1 MTVRADGIAL
11 GDLLQD
17 ALRAGPT
24 DHPGYGGSLRLRL
37 SMVEV
42 HRARRKPPSAIGA
55 GHVAKLVEHSSLAA
69 PHRALPSEL
78 VRGTADRRGTCRVSP
93 LGTDPMAVG
102 ADDVALCRLF
112 EECRRWAQH
121 RATRRESK
129 ALDRPFSM
137 VKVHLVWSEVRTA
150 VSTRA
155 LPQLAQ
161 ELEGPV
167 LPGADTIDLEGAVPL
182 VVGDIRWPLIRTLH
196 DSCRIEHMIGSQ
208 RSGRTREPSALH
220 TRCSPSDDHPSAQSD
235 DDRAARGHYGGSIG
249 RRTRLREGP
258 KRRRHDRTIARR
270 AGAG

>member
-1 MTVRADGIAL
+1 MANVRRVWSGRRDSNPRHTAWKAVTLPTELLPHRIGRPSPEGSEPMTVRADGIAL

-37 SMVEV
+37 SMVEI
-42 HRARRKPPSAIGA
+42 HRARRKPPSAVGA

-78 VRGTADRRGTCRVSP
+78 ARGTADRRGTCRVSP

-150 VSTRA
+150 VSTWA

-182 VVGDIRWPLIRTLH
+182 VVGDIRWPLIRTRH
-196 DSCRIEHMIGSQ
+196 DSLQDRTHGRFATQ
-208 RSGRTREPSALH
+208 RSDS
-220 TRCSPSDDHPSAQSD
+220 
-235 DDRAARGHYGGSIG
+235 
-249 RRTRLREGP
+249 
-258 KRRRHDRTIARR
+258 
-270 AGAG
+270 